1 MKLQVGDK
9 APNFRLKA
17 ADGTE
22 IALADLLAKR
32 VIIYFYPKDNTPGC
46 TIEAEEF
53 SALVKEFD
61 TRNAIVVGI
70 SPDTPKCH
78 QNFIDKKSLKILLL
92 SDEDKSVANSYGAYG
107 KKMMYGKEV
116 YGIIRST
123 FVIAQNGHIE
133 QSFYNVKAK
142 GHAKTV
148 LESL

>member
-61 TRNAIVVGI
+61 TKNAIVVGI

-123 FVIAQNGHIE
+123 FVISQNGNIE